1 MSIKLLQ
8 QCVCNTH
15 THTQKNEVE
24 KKTKEK
30 EINNI
35 YEQNE
40 IRSCYLC
47 TKPFQLRN
55 YQ

>member
-1 MSIKLLQ
+1 MLVMSIKLLRP
-8 QCVCNTH
+8 H
-15 THTQKNEVE
+15 ATQK
-24 KKTKEK
+24 KEHT
-30 EINNI
+30 ENNNNNI